1 MDSACGLSGADCF
14 RQWQDTSQLQ
24 SRSLSKQMCPKSYP
38 APYASWALQIQVKYS
53 RPGFCASGFI
63 STINVLLVLICKGM
77 HLWDNMVFYVILQE
91 FWLSETFQTSNTGL
105 VPENCHKLIK
115 NETHV
120 HTESSIYEK
129 YVVIHLITWY
139 ILADKELFK
148 LANVKQTAKLLLV
161 TRLTIS
167 YFESTLKKYL
177 YVFLT
182 SKSSI
187 LVHLYL
193 PWTWATSTR
202 WWGKAKQYS
211 TKFCNTSSSEV
222 QLHASY
228 CHLLLLQTSS

>member
-1 MDSACGLSGADCF
+1 
-14 RQWQDTSQLQ
+14 
-24 SRSLSKQMCPKSYP
+24 MCPKSCP
-38 APYASWALQIQVKYS
+38 APYASWALQVRVKYS
-53 RPGFCASGFI
+53 RPGFCTSGFI
-63 STINVLLVLICKGM
+63 STMNVLLVLICKGM
-77 HLWDNMVFYVILQE
+77 HLWDNMVFLRNSTTILVIWNFSNLQHWSGARE
-91 FWLSETFQTSNTGL
+91 C
-105 VPENCHKLIK
+105 CHKLIK
-115 NETHV
+115 NEMHV

-182 SKSSI
+182 SKSSV

-193 PWTWATSTR
+193 PWRWATSTR

-222 QLHASY
+222 QLRASY
-228 CHLLLLQTSS
+228 RHLLLLQTSS

>member
-1 MDSACGLSGADCF
+1 M
-14 RQWQDTSQLQ
+14 
-24 SRSLSKQMCPKSYP
+24 
-38 APYASWALQIQVKYS
+38 
-53 RPGFCASGFI
+53 
-63 STINVLLVLICKGM
+63 
-77 HLWDNMVFYVILQE
+77 
-91 FWLSETFQTSNTGL
+91 
-105 VPENCHKLIK
+105 
-115 NETHV
+115 HV

-182 SKSSI
+182 SKSSV

-193 PWTWATSTR
+193 PWR
-202 WWGKAKQYS
+202 
-211 TKFCNTSSSEV
+211 
-222 QLHASY
+222 
-228 CHLLLLQTSS
+228 